1 MSAHHSTFVS
11 HAHAD
16 NELCDRYVN
25 ALRARGIDVWYDRN
39 NAQSGHFLGEQIQ
52 QELAARPAFV
62 LLMTEASLNSF
73 WVRLERESYLGLM
86 AHDPSRILVAVR
98 IAPCQPP
105 PMVNAFL
112 WIDALSMPFDQAID
126 EIARA
131 LLTQG
136 ASTPTSP
143 SAPPLGVASTPS
155 RPAAPAN
162 ALVAR
167 LLPQIRDAYN
177 AQDWSQVARL
187 SDYLQQNTKAGEIP
201 TEVYQMRGR
210 ALRAERDYA
219 GAKAAWDV
227 AHTRDPLDV
236 AALRAAAE
244 ARIALNIPAELD
256 AALPLLKN
264 AITFTNDRGQRL
276 ELLRVSAHVL
286 TTLAHRETGAA
297 AQARWNELLRTANE
311 ALRLAGEN
319 DANWLAVKLE
329 ALRGLGQTPEAL
341 EVARRLT
348 ARPDATAAHWL
359 TRARLAWQVA
369 GESPTDEAR
378 QSLDAASRLAPQ
390 DSEIATARHE
400 LLAILTPDRF
410 PPRLAQLGFT
420 ANKRNGV
427 AFITPPVCQVPAG
440 EFLMGSD
447 PRRDKGTYT
456 DGTEQPQ
463 HRVNLAAYAIARF
476 PVTVAEY
483 ACFVEGA
490 NHRQPQQWAN
500 QLQMLDHPV
509 VYVSWNDAVAYAA
522 WLANLTQQPWRLPTE
537 AEWEKAARW
546 EARSGVARL
555 YPWGDTFDA
564 SRANTDEGGKGGTT
578 AVGSYPNGA
587 SPYGA
592 EEMAGNVWEWTHSLY
607 KPYPYTESDGREVG
621 NSTENRVL
629 RGGSWIINSQGAR
642 AACRSQN
649 GPVDLYSIGGFR
661 LVLAAP
667 GSAIH

>member
-1 MSAHHSTFVS
+1 MSAYRPTFVS

-16 NELCDRYVN
+16 NDLCDRYVN

-105 PMVNAFL
+105 ALVNAFL

-143 SAPPLGVASTPS
+143 SAPPPGVTPTPS
-155 RPAAPAN
+155 QPAAPAN

-167 LLPQIRDAYN
+167 LLPQIHDAFR

-187 SDYLQQNTKAGEIP
+187 SDYLQQNTKAEEIP

-210 ALRAERDYA
+210 ALMAELDYA
-219 GAKAAWDV
+219 GAKVAWDV
-227 AHTRDPLDV
+227 VCARDPLDV

-244 ARIALNIPAELD
+244 ARIALNTPTELD

-276 ELLRVSAHVL
+276 ALLRISAHAM
-286 TTLAHRETGAA
+286 TSLAHRETGAA

-329 ALRGLGQTPEAL
+329 ALRGLGQMREAL
-341 EVARRLT
+341 EVARTLT
-348 ARPDATAAHWL
+348 SRPDATAAHWL
-359 TRARLAWQVA
+359 ARARLAWQVA
-369 GESPTDEAR
+369 GETPTDEVR

-390 DSEIATARHE
+390 DSEIATARGE
-400 LLAILTPDRF
+400 LLAILNPDRF
-410 PPRLAQLGFT
+410 PPQLAQLGFV
-420 ANKRNGV
+420 AEKRNGV
-427 AFITPPVCQVPAG
+427 AFIIPPVCQVSAG

-447 PRRDKGTYT
+447 KRRDSQASS
-456 DGTEQPQ
+456 DEQPQ

-490 NHRQPQQWAN
+490 NHRRPNNWQQ
-500 QLQMLDHPV
+500 QMQKLDHPV
-509 VYVSWNDAVAYAA
+509 VYVSWDDAVAYAA
-522 WLANLTQQPWRLPTE
+522 WLAKLTQQPWRLPTE

-546 EARSGVARL
+546 DARAGVARL

-564 SRANTDEGGKGGTT
+564 SRANTSEGGKGGTT
-578 AVGSYPNGA
+578 AVGAYPNGA

-607 KPYPYTESDGREVG
+607 KPYPYTASDGREVG
-621 NSTENRVL
+621 NSTGNRTR
-629 RGGSWIINSQGAR
+629 RGGSWSYNAINAR
-642 AACRSQN
+642 AAFRIN
-649 GPVDLYSIGGFR
+649 GWPVNLDNYIGVR
-661 LVLAAP
+661 LALAA
-667 GSAIH
+667 GSA